1 METTKEIELE
11 AAKKLPKPN
20 YCARAAIDIGNGGTR
35 AIVQLEKL
43 GYDIKEAATRLGM
56 STKSVRRQIARGYLR
71 RCIKFGRIR
80 IPRKDVDNFF
90 EKYSSFAA

>member
-1 METTKEIELE
+1 MEATEQIEPEAVKELQ
-11 AAKKLPKPN
+11 KLF
-20 YCARAAIDIGNGGTR
+20 YCAREAMDIGNGGAR
-35 AIVQLEKL
+35 AMVQLEKL

-56 STKSVRRQIARGYLR
+56 STKSVRRQIAKGNLR